1 MTLEKTEGSKIW
13 CHFDHR
19 RYSAS
24 EIIADLAGELDI
36 ADLSVLD
43 ADIED
48 TVRLIYS
55 K

>member
-1 MTLEKTEGSKIW
+1 LLR

-19 RYSAS
+19 KYCAS
-24 EIIADLAGELDI
+24 EIIADLAQEAEI

-48 TVRLIYS
+48 TVRIIYR
-55 K
+55 KKE